1 MNTLHLIRPETAAHY
16 REAVGTTIDRLA
28 DRIAA
33 ADLPTTSTPAAELHQ
48 RVAAVDLDAP
58 AIGTDRAL
66 AELDE
71 LFVREA
77 VWFHTPGYLA
87 HLNCPVAL
95 PAVAAE
101 AVLAAVNPSVDTWD
115 QSRIGTD
122 IERHVV
128 DWLARRIGFA
138 AGDGVFTSGG
148 SQSNLQALLLA
159 REAATAAPA
168 AAPAAIAPATRAETA
183 TGTATGT
190 GTGTGT
196 TASDRTDRA
205 DRPFRADRTPDLAD
219 LALFATAE
227 THFSVRKS
235 ARLLGLPDTAVVDV
249 ATDAAGRMLPAALA
263 LAIADARA
271 DGRTPMAVVATAGTT
286 DRGVIDP
293 VAPIADVCDL
303 EDVWLHVDAA
313 YGCGL
318 LVSPTRR
325 HLLTGIE
332 RARSVTTDLHKSFFQ
347 PVPSS
352 VLVVRDPADLR
363 RASWHADYLNPED
376 AAEPNQVDKSLQTTR
391 RFDALKLWATL
402 RASGA
407 DAIGRAFDAVVD
419 LAAATHAVVQAHPD
433 LVLVAP
439 TQLSTV
445 LFRWQPAGVTDD
457 EADALVA
464 PLRAALL
471 AEGRVLIAKTVIA
484 GRPCNKLTLLDPA
497 TTVEQMRA
505 SLDHVVATAERLRAA
520 TSEPQLTPSAGPAA
534 AGAATPTASTTRTAS
549 ATPTA
554 STTRT
559 DGAAR

>member
-1 MNTLHLIRPETAAHY
+1 MTSLDTTPLDMISPETAQHY
-16 REAVGTTIDRLA
+16 REAVGATVDRLT
-28 DRIAA
+28 DRIAVAELPTTDTPA
-33 ADLPTTSTPAAELHQ
+33 ADLHE
-48 RVAAVDLDAP
+48 RVAAVDLDGP
-58 AIGTDRAL
+58 ALGTERAL

-71 LFVREA
+71 LFVQEA

-128 DWLARRIGFA
+128 DWLARRIGFR

-159 REAATAAPA
+159 REAATAATATA
-168 AAPAAIAPATRAETA
+168 ATATAATATAATATAATATAATTTLAPA
-183 TGTATGT
+183 
-190 GTGTGT
+190 
-196 TASDRTDRA
+196 
-205 DRPFRADRTPDLAD
+205 LAD
-219 LALFATAE
+219 LAVFATAE

-235 ARLLGLPDTAVVDV
+235 ARLLGLPDSAVVDV
-249 ATDAAGRMLPAALA
+249 ETDTAGRMLPSALA

-293 VAPIADVCDL
+293 LAPIADVCDL
-303 EDVWLHVDAA
+303 EGVWLHVDAA

-325 HLLTGIE
+325 HLLDGIE

-347 PVPSS
+347 PVSSS

-376 AAEPNQVDKSLQTTR
+376 ATEPNQVDKSLQTTR

-419 LAAATHAVVQAHPD
+419 LAAETHAIVQADRD

-445 LFRWQPAGVTDD
+445 LFRWQPAGVTD
-457 EADALVA
+457 EESDAMVA

-471 AEGRVLIAKTVIA
+471 AEGRVLIAKTVID
-484 GRPCNKLTLLDPA
+484 GRPCNKLTLLNPA
-497 TTVEQMRA
+497 TTAEQMRA

-520 TSEPQLTPSAGPAA
+520 SSQ
-534 AGAATPTASTTRTAS
+534 PTVTG
-549 ATPTA
+549 
-554 STTRT
+554 
-559 DGAAR
+559 GAAR

>member
-1 MNTLHLIRPETAAHY
+1 MVRLALPNVTALNQTAPIEILTAATAERY
-16 REAVGTTIDRLA
+16 RSTVGSMVDRLA
-28 DRIAA
+28 DRFATV
-33 ADLPTTSTPAAELHQ
+33 DRPTTATDPRALHD
-48 RVAAVDLDAP
+48 RVRAVDLDAAP
-58 AIGTDRAL
+58 VGTEQAL
-66 AELDE
+66 AELDD

-77 VWFHTPGYLA
+77 VWFHDPGYLA

-101 AVLAAVNPSVDTWD
+101 SVLAAVNPSVDTWD

-128 DWLARRIGFA
+128 DWLARRAGFA

-159 REAATAAPA
+159 REAVGVA
-168 AAPAAIAPATRAETA
+168 
-183 TGTATGT
+183 GTVFT
-190 GTGTGT
+190 
-196 TASDRTDRA
+196 
-205 DRPFRADRTPDLAD
+205 
-219 LALFATAE
+219 TAE
-227 THFSVRKS
+227 THFSIAKS
-235 ARLLGLPDTAVVDV
+235 ARLLGLEAVVDV
-249 ATDAAGRMLPAALA
+249 ATDHAGRMRPAALA
-263 LAIADARA
+263 EAIAVTRA
-271 DGRTPMAVVATAGTT
+271 AGGTPIAVVATAGTT

-293 VAPIADVCDL
+293 IEPIADVCDL

-325 HLLTGIE
+325 HLLAGIE

-347 PVPSS
+347 PVSS
-352 VLVVRDPADLR
+352 SALLVRDPADLR
-363 RASWHADYLNPED
+363 RTAWYADYLNPED

-402 RASGA
+402 RATGA
-407 DAIGRAFDAVVD
+407 DAIGTAFDAVID
-419 LAAATHAVVQAHPD
+419 LAAATHRIVEEDPD

-464 PLRAALL
+464 PIRAALL
-471 AEGRVLIAKTVIA
+471 AEGRVLIAKTVID
-484 GRPCNKLTLLDPA
+484 GRPCNKLTLLNPETTPA
-497 TTVEQMRA
+497 QMRA
-505 SLDHVVATAERLRAA
+505 SLDHVAATAARVRATTTAPEGA
-520 TSEPQLTPSAGPAA
+520 T
-534 AGAATPTASTTRTAS
+534 R
-549 ATPTA
+549 
-554 STTRT
+554 
-559 DGAAR
+559 

>member
-1 MNTLHLIRPETAAHY
+1 MISPDSAQHY
-16 REAVGTTIDRLA
+16 REAVGATVDRLA
-28 DRIAA
+28 ARIAT
-33 ADLPTTSTPAAELHQ
+33 ADLPTTSTPAAELHR
-48 RVAAVDLDAP
+48 RVRAIDLDAP

-71 LFVREA
+71 LFVQEA

-128 DWLARRIGFA
+128 DWLAGRIGFA

-159 REAATAAPA
+159 REAATDTA
-168 AAPAAIAPATRAETA
+168 A
-183 TGTATGT
+183 TGTS
-190 GTGTGT
+190 T
-196 TASDRTDRA
+196 TLDT
-205 DRPFRADRTPDLAD
+205 

-227 THFSVRKS
+227 THFSVKKS
-235 ARLLGLPDTAVVDV
+235 ARLLGLPDAAVIDV
-249 ATDAAGRMLPAALA
+249 PTDPAGRMLPAALA
-263 LAIADARA
+263 QAIADARA
-271 DGRTPMAVVATAGTT
+271 AGRTPMAVVATAGTT

-293 VAPIADVCDL
+293 LAPIADVCDL
-303 EDVWLHVDAA
+303 EGVWLHVDAA

-325 HLLTGIE
+325 HLLDGIE
-332 RARSVTTDLHKSFFQ
+332 RARSVTADLHKSFFQ
-347 PVPSS
+347 PVSSS

-407 DAIGRAFDAVVD
+407 DAIGTAFDAVID
-419 LAAATHAVVQAHPD
+419 LAEATHALIQAHPD
-433 LVLVAP
+433 LELVAP

-445 LFRWQPAGVTDD
+445 LFRWQPAGATDD
-457 EADALVA
+457 EADAMVA

-484 GRPCNKLTLLDPA
+484 GRPCNKLTLLNPA
-497 TTVEQMRA
+497 TTLEQVQA
-505 SLDHVVATAERLRAA
+505 SLDHVVATAEGLRRA
-520 TSEPQLTPSAGPAA
+520 TTPTTTTG
-534 AGAATPTASTTRTAS
+534 ATPTPTT
-549 ATPTA
+549 
-554 STTRT
+554 
-559 DGAAR
+559 GADR

>member
-1 MNTLHLIRPETAAHY
+1 MTPLDTTPLDTTPLDLISPETAQRY
-16 REAVGTTIDRLA
+16 RQAVGATVDRLA
-28 DRIAA
+28 DRIAVA
-33 ADLPTTSTPAAELHQ
+33 EVPTTDTPAVDLHQ
-48 RVAAVDLDAP
+48 RVATVDLDGA
-58 AIGTDRAL
+58 ALGTERAL
-66 AELDE
+66 AELDD

-128 DWLARRIGFA
+128 DWLARRIGFP
-138 AGDGVFTSGG
+138 AGDGIFTSGG

-159 REAATAAPA
+159 REAATAASA
-168 AAPAAIAPATRAETA
+168 TVAAPAASATAASVMAAPAPA
-183 TGTATGT
+183 
-190 GTGTGT
+190 
-196 TASDRTDRA
+196 
-205 DRPFRADRTPDLAD
+205 LAD
-219 LALFATAE
+219 LAVFATAE

-235 ARLLGLPDTAVVDV
+235 ARLLGLPDAAVVDV
-249 ATDAAGRMLPAALA
+249 ETDTSGRMLPSALA

-293 VAPIADVCDL
+293 LAPIADVCDL
-303 EDVWLHVDAA
+303 EGVWLHVDAA

-325 HLLTGIE
+325 HLLDGIE

-347 PVPSS
+347 PVSSS

-376 AAEPNQVDKSLQTTR
+376 ATEPNQVDKSLQTTR

-407 DAIGRAFDAVVD
+407 EAIGRAFDAVVD
-419 LAAATHAVVQAHPD
+419 LAADTHTLVQADPD

-445 LFRWQPAGVTDD
+445 LFRWQPAGVTD
-457 EADALVA
+457 EESDAMVA

-471 AEGRVLIAKTVIA
+471 AEGRVLIAKTVVD
-484 GRPCNKLTLLDPA
+484 GRPCNKLTLLNPA
-497 TTVEQMRA
+497 TTTEQMRA

-520 TSEPQLTPSAGPAA
+520 STR
-534 AGAATPTASTTRTAS
+534 PTVTG
-549 ATPTA
+549 
-554 STTRT
+554 
-559 DGAAR
+559 GAAR

>member
-1 MNTLHLIRPETAAHY
+1 MTPLDTTPLDTNPLDLISPETAQRY
-16 REAVGTTIDRLA
+16 RQAVGATVDRLA
-28 DRIAA
+28 DRIAVA
-33 ADLPTTSTPAAELHQ
+33 EVPTTDTPAVDLHQ
-48 RVAAVDLDAP
+48 RVATVDLDGP
-58 AIGTDRAL
+58 ALGTERAL
-66 AELDE
+66 AELDD

-128 DWLARRIGFA
+128 DWLARRIGFP
-138 AGDGVFTSGG
+138 AGDGIFTSGG

-168 AAPAAIAPATRAETA
+168 TVAAPAASATAASATPAPA
-183 TGTATGT
+183 
-190 GTGTGT
+190 
-196 TASDRTDRA
+196 
-205 DRPFRADRTPDLAD
+205 LAD
-219 LALFATAE
+219 LAVFATAE

-235 ARLLGLPDTAVVDV
+235 ARLLGLPDAAVVDV
-249 ATDAAGRMLPAALA
+249 VTDTSGRMLPSALA

-293 VAPIADVCDL
+293 LAPIADVCDL
-303 EDVWLHVDAA
+303 EGVWLHVDAA

-325 HLLTGIE
+325 HLLDGIE

-347 PVPSS
+347 PVSSS

-419 LAAATHAVVQAHPD
+419 LAAETHALVRADPD

-445 LFRWQPAGVTDD
+445 LFRWQPAGVTD
-457 EADALVA
+457 EESDAMVA

-471 AEGRVLIAKTVIA
+471 VEGRVLIARTVVD

-497 TTVEQMRA
+497 TTAEQMRA
-505 SLDHVVATAERLRAA
+505 SLDHVLATAERLRAA
-520 TSEPQLTPSAGPAA
+520 STQ
-534 AGAATPTASTTRTAS
+534 PTV
-549 ATPTA
+549 
-554 STTRT
+554 T
-559 DGAAR
+559 DGAVR

>member
-1 MNTLHLIRPETAAHY
+1 MTSLDTTPLDLITPETAQHY
-16 REAVGTTIDRLA
+16 REAVGATVDRLA
-28 DRIAA
+28 GRIAVAALPTTDTPA
-33 ADLPTTSTPAAELHQ
+33 ADLHE
-48 RVAAVDLDAP
+48 RVAAVDLDGP
-58 AIGTDRAL
+58 ALGTERAL

-101 AVLAAVNPSVDTWD
+101 TVLAAVNPSVDTWD

-128 DWLARRIGFA
+128 DWLARRIGFR

-159 REAATAAPA
+159 REAATAATTT
-168 AAPAAIAPATRAETA
+168 AAPTATTAATTTAAPTATAATTTLAPA
-183 TGTATGT
+183 
-190 GTGTGT
+190 
-196 TASDRTDRA
+196 
-205 DRPFRADRTPDLAD
+205 LAD
-219 LALFATAE
+219 LAVFATAG

-235 ARLLGLPDTAVVDV
+235 ARLLGLPDSAVVDV
-249 ATDAAGRMLPAALA
+249 ETDTAGRMLPSALV

-293 VAPIADVCDL
+293 LAPIADVCDL
-303 EDVWLHVDAA
+303 EGVWLHVDAA

-325 HLLTGIE
+325 HLLDGIE

-347 PVPSS
+347 PVSSS
-352 VLVVRDPADLR
+352 VLVVRAPADLR

-376 AAEPNQVDKSLQTTR
+376 ATELNQVDKSLQTTR

-419 LAAATHAVVQAHPD
+419 LAAETHAIVQADPD

-445 LFRWQPAGVTDD
+445 LFRWQPAGVPD
-457 EADALVA
+457 EESDAMVA

-471 AEGRVLIAKTVIA
+471 AEGRVLIAKTVID
-484 GRPCNKLTLLDPA
+484 GRPCNKLTLLNPA
-497 TTVEQMRA
+497 TTAEQMRA

-520 TSEPQLTPSAGPAA
+520 SNR
-534 AGAATPTASTTRTAS
+534 PTVTG
-549 ATPTA
+549 
-554 STTRT
+554 
-559 DGAAR
+559 GAAR

>member
-1 MNTLHLIRPETAAHY
+1 MISPDSAQHY
-16 REAVGTTIDRLA
+16 REAVGATVDRLA
-28 DRIAA
+28 ARIAA
-33 ADLPTTSTPAAELHQ
+33 ADLPTTSTPAAELHR
-48 RVAAVDLDAP
+48 RVGAVDLDAP

-71 LFVREA
+71 LFVQEA

-159 REAATAAPA
+159 REAATGTA
-168 AAPAAIAPATRAETA
+168 A
-183 TGTATGT
+183 TGTSATLDT
-190 GTGTGT
+190 
-196 TASDRTDRA
+196 
-205 DRPFRADRTPDLAD
+205 

-227 THFSVRKS
+227 THFSVKKS
-235 ARLLGLPDTAVVDV
+235 ARLLGLPDAAVVDV
-249 ATDAAGRMLPAALA
+249 RTDPAGRMLPAALA
-263 LAIADARA
+263 QAIADARA
-271 DGRTPMAVVATAGTT
+271 AGRTPMAVVATAGTT

-293 VAPIADVCDL
+293 LAPIADVCDL
-303 EDVWLHVDAA
+303 EGVWLHVDAA

-325 HLLTGIE
+325 HLLDGIE
-332 RARSVTTDLHKSFFQ
+332 RARSVTADLHKSFFQ
-347 PVPSS
+347 PVSSS

-407 DAIGRAFDAVVD
+407 DAIGTAFDAVID
-419 LAAATHAVVQAHPD
+419 LAEATHALVQAHPD
-433 LVLVAP
+433 LELVAP

-457 EADALVA
+457 EADAMVA

-484 GRPCNKLTLLDPA
+484 GRPCNKLTLLNPA
-497 TTVEQMRA
+497 TTLEQVQA
-505 SLDHVVATAERLRAA
+505 SLDHVVATAEGLRRA
-520 TSEPQLTPSAGPAA
+520 TTPTTTTG
-534 AGAATPTASTTRTAS
+534 ATPTTT
-549 ATPTA
+549 TPT
-554 STTRT
+554 TTT
-559 DGAAR
+559 GANR